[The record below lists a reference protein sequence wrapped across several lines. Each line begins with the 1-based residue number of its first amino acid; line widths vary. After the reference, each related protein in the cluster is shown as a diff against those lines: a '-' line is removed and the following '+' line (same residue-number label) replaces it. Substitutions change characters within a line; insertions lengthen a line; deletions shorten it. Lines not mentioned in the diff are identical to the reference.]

1 MAQQA
6 VMAVPEVPAL
16 KGYAKAG
23 VLLTALGQETS
34 SEVLKFLTAN
44 DIRRMGVKMSKFP
57 NTSPEQSEEVLKEF
71 CRILAAPAAG
81 AKEFVLGL
89 LTKAIGEEKKGEEEA
104 AGLSPELEAL
114 KWMEPQAILN
124 IVRNEHPQAIA
135 VILSQLSQDQSVGI
149 LGELPDET
157 RNDVILRM
165 ATLGDI
171 PPGVIQEISEV
182 LQAEFTKMGDAGEAA
197 PAAASAAKKNEVS
210 RQVAGILGQLVPSVE
225 EKAMAA
231 LKEVDPEL
239 AQEIRE
245 LMFIFDDIDKL
256 DDRGIQAILKD
267 ANKDDLALAI
277 RGAKDGLKEKIY
289 KNMSQRAAEM
299 MKEDIEA
306 KGPVKRTD
314 VEKAQQTIVK
324 LTVKL
329 MDAGTIMKG
338 GGGAE
343 GGGDALV

>member
-6 VMAVPEVPAL
+6 VMAVPDL

-23 VLLTALGQETS
+23 VLLTALGEETS

-71 CRILAAPAAG
+71 CRILSAPAAG

-89 LTKAIGEEKKGEEEA
+89 LTKAIGDEKKGEADETA
-104 AGLSPELEAL
+104 LSPELEAL

-135 VILSQLSQDQSVGI
+135 VILSQLSRDQSVGI
-149 LGELPDET
+149 LGELPEET

-165 ATLGDI
+165 ATLGDV

-182 LQAEFTKMGDAGEAA
+182 LQAEFTKMGDGGEST
-197 PAAASAAKKNEVS
+197 PAAASAQKKSES
-210 RQVAGILGQLVPSVE
+210 SKQVAGILGQLAPSVE
-225 EKAMAA
+225 EKAMSA

-245 LMFIFDDIDKL
+245 LMFIFDDIEKL

-267 ANKDDLALAI
+267 INKDDLALAI
-277 RGAKDGLKEKIY
+277 RGAKDGLKEKLY

-306 KGPVKRTD
+306 KGPVKRSD
-314 VEKAQQTIVK
+314 VEKAQQAVVK

-329 MDAGTIMKG
+329 MDDGTIVK